1 MQETLK
7 YIKVL
12 NWGYGGFAPM
22 TLTPD
27 YKESLEQVRERLGLL
42 ESLNYDALLREAISP
57 EGKEYLAKY
66 TKTDSTFEYG
76 LRFLRD
82 KEAILNRTNPDWL
95 PEYLEVAE
103 KAEDGKTIYTK
114 IKNPYKYN
122 GLQALKDGADM
133 FTFGCLRSEIEP
145 DKVYKGVWSEEQWQE
160 YIGYLGAIEKGFEER
175 LRQFAAAYDYPL
187 SADDPEQQPEPQQ
200 EQKKTTRG
208 KGRPKETLRD
218 KVAGNDP
225 EFIDKLHTL
234 IDGKKG
240 KDFALYI
247 RACVDLGKITKPTYK
262 QVAEEFGDI
271 GHKSG
276 YNKYMNGQLYSYE
289 EIKGAENQILSL

>member
-42 ESLNYDALLREAISP
+42 DSLNYLSLLDEATSTKGKAWLDKYSNTGGIEYNLHFMRDRMRLLDMLQSNVCKRDGDKLKYSENPNRMFGWAFEGIEKYLADKSWSKKQYNEYKLALRE
-57 EGKEYLAKY
+57 L
-66 TKTDSTFEYG
+66 
-76 LRFLRD
+76 
-82 KEAILNRTNPDWL
+82 
-95 PEYLEVAE
+95 E
-103 KAEDGKTIYTK
+103 KALED
-114 IKNPYKYN
+114 
-122 GLQALKDGADM
+122 
-133 FTFGCLRSEIEP
+133 
-145 DKVYKGVWSEEQWQE
+145 
-160 YIGYLGAIEKGFEER
+160 R

-208 KGRPKETLRD
+208 RGRPKETLRD

>member
-27 YKESLEQVRERLGLL
+27 YEESLEQVRERLGLL
-42 ESLNYDALLREAISP
+42 DSLNYLSLLDEATSTKGKAWLDKYSKTGGFDFSLHFMRDREQLLKSLEQDGIKFG
-57 EGKEYLAKY
+57 E
-66 TKTDSTFEYG
+66 D
-76 LRFLRD
+76 
-82 KEAILNRTNPDWL
+82 
-95 PEYLEVAE
+95 LEV
-103 KAEDGKTIYTK
+103 K
-114 IKNPYKYN
+114 KNPI
-122 GLQALKDGADM
+122 GMFRWAKDGAD
-133 FTFGCLRSEIEP
+133 
-145 DKVYKGVWSEEQWQE
+145 KYKADGVWTDEKREEYKYQ
-160 YIGYLGAIEKGFEER
+160 LSRLEKALEDR

-187 SADDPEQQPEPQQ
+187 SADEPEQQREPQQQPEPQQ
-200 EQKKTTRG
+200 EQKKPTRG
-208 KGRPKETLRD
+208 RGRPKETLRD

-225 EFIDKLHTL
+225 EFLDKLHTL

-240 KDFALYI
+240 KDFVLYI

-276 YNKYMNGQLYSYE
+276 FNKYMNGQLYSYE
-289 EIKGAENQILSL
+289 EIKGAESQIKSL